1 MPSLH
6 VVDIFSSDLAR
17 ELVTRC
23 IAITSIFSIISYFVI
38 RRYQT
43 KVDDLKKKLPLL
55 FVIFGV
61 VMLINILYVLSRN
74 MQ

>member
-1 MPSLH
+1 M
-6 VVDIFSSDLAR
+6 VDILSSDLAK

-23 IAITSIFSIISYFVI
+23 IAITAIFSIISYFVI

-43 KVDDLKKKLPLL
+43 KVDNLKKKLPLL

-61 VMLINILYVLSRN
+61 VMLINILYVLSKN
-74 MQ
+74 P

>member
-1 MPSLH
+1 M
-6 VVDIFSSDLAR
+6 VDILSSELAR

-23 IAITSIFSIISYFVI
+23 IAITAIFSIISYFII
-38 RRYQT
+38 RRYQA

-61 VMLINILYVLSRN
+61 VMLINILYVLSKN
-74 MQ
+74 P

>member
-1 MPSLH
+1 M
-6 VVDIFSSDLAR
+6 VDILSSELAR

-23 IAITSIFSIISYFVI
+23 IAITAIFSIISYFII
-38 RRYQT
+38 RRYQS

-61 VMLINILYVLSRN
+61 VMLINILYVLSKN
-74 MQ
+74 P